1 MYGYGIKHCQV
12 LKSCS
17 SFEGGF
23 NKFQICGTGGVGS

>member
-1 MYGYGIKHCQV
+1 MYGYGIKHYQV

-17 SFEGGF
+17 FEGGS